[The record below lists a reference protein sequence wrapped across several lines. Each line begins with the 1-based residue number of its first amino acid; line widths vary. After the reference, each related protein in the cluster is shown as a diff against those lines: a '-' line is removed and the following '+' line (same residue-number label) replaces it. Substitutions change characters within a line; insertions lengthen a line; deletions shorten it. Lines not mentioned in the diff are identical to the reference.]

1 MTPLQEAAYRHL
13 LSLLPP
19 GRYPREGGAAD
30 GMVQMLGGLE
40 AKLLEELFRLLA
52 EAFPQSASEGGLGEL
67 ALARGLHRLPGEYLE
82 AFRQRVRLARLFWE
96 KAGTLRGLLLWLR
109 AAGYQATVREHYLDD
124 PAIWAEFSVYLW
136 PEISNFITD
145 RWDDGVG
152 AWDDGTTWDYQLSAT
167 ELSRIPAILREVKPA
182 HARVRTIW
190 YIPGPFDA
198 WDDGGAWDDSGV
210 WNPEPVQIL

>member
-152 AWDDGTTWDYQLSAT
+152 GVGRWHYVGLPTLGYRTLSHSGYSQGGET
-167 ELSRIPAILREVKPA
+167 RPRPSPNYLVYPRPLR
-182 HARVRTIW
+182 RL
-190 YIPGPFDA
+190 G
-198 WDDGGAWDDSGV
+198 
-210 WNPEPVQIL
+210 